1 MKDRKARYAITKDNF
16 RVDVG
21 VLIDRNQIFL
31 NYDKEEMDLKKFRYY
46 LSEKYKN
53 RIELPKELLDFA
65 EKSPT
70 EEYYKHDVDNIPT
83 HYK

>member
-1 MKDRKARYAITKDNF
+1 
-16 RVDVG
+16 
-21 VLIDRNQIFL
+21 
-31 NYDKEEMDLKKFRYY
+31 MDLKKFRYY

-83 HYK
+83 HFKQDPKTGEKFYYSEHSKVFKNVDPNIDDPHSI